1 MAECLGGVFPQEV
14 TRRWSMFVRG
24 GGQKKKLSF
33 LLWEALATTS
43 GGRVGPLTQGVPSAD
58 LADGAGGL
66 PRGRG
71 AGTLPGAEPDPQ
83 RPMRSP
89 LGAGRK
95 GEERFSHAHVNFIIF
110 VPSRAVSRPRRR
122 ALSTRRWVS
131 TCLRGVAS
139 FDSPVAKKKN
149 LTYKTSNRQEM

>member
-1 MAECLGGVFPQEV
+1 MPGGSFPPGRDTAMV
-14 TRRWSMFVRG
+14 DVCSRRWS
-24 GGQKKKLSF
+24 KKKLSF

-43 GGRVGPLTQGVPSAD
+43 GGRVGPLTQGVLSAD

-71 AGTLPGAEPDPQ
+71 ARTLPGAEPDPQ
-83 RPMRSP
+83 RPVRSP

-95 GEERFSHAHVNFIIF
+95 REERFSHAHIIFIIF
-110 VPSRAVSRPRRR
+110 GPSRAVSRPRRR

-139 FDSPVAKKKN
+139 CASSVVNKKKYV
-149 LTYKTSNRQEM
+149 TYEASNR